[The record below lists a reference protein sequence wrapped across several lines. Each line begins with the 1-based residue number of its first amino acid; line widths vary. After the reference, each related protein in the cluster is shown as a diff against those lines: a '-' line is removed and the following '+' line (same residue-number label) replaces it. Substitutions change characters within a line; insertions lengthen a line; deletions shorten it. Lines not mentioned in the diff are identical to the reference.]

1 MATVPRMTGATSIRA
16 MTYNIRQALGV
27 DGQRRPDRILRIL
40 NEARADL
47 IALQEVSDPTGQAV
61 AGEPLRFY
69 SRETGL
75 LGIAAPT
82 NGQGARPYGN
92 VLLSK
97 WPILESQA
105 IDLTV
110 SGREPRNA
118 IRAILQRPNG
128 RVRVI
133 ATHLG
138 LSLGER
144 RIQTNALATLVAE
157 DLEIPTIL
165 LGDLNEWRGR
175 SRRAWRFARLLET
188 AEQPRSFPSRWPVLP
203 LDQIWTRHHRGHSK
217 VFALRTGEA
226 GIASDHLPVI
236 ADIKLAAA

>member
-1 MATVPRMTGATSIRA
+1 MTGGTSIRA

-27 DGQRRPDRILRIL
+27 DGQRRPDRILRIV
-40 NEARADL
+40 EEVRADL
-47 IALQEVSDPTGQAV
+47 IALQEVSDPTGHAV
-61 AGEPLRFY
+61 TGEPLHFY
-69 SRETGL
+69 SRKTGL
-75 LGIAAPT
+75 VGIAAPT
-82 NGQGARPYGN
+82 QGHGSGSYGN
-92 VLLSK
+92 VLLTK
-97 WPILESQA
+97 WPIVESQA

-110 SGREPRNA
+110 PGCEPRNA

-128 RVRVI
+128 RLRVI

-165 LGDLNEWRGR
+165 LGDLNEWRR
-175 SRRAWRFARLLET
+175 RARRAWHFAQMLET

-203 LDQIWTRHHRGHSK
+203 LDQIWTRHHRGRSR
-217 VFALRTGEA
+217 VFVLRTGEA
-226 GIASDHLPVI
+226 GVASDHLPVV
-236 ADIKLAAA
+236 ADIEMDAA